1 VQTLLSVTEVTSAIG
16 IALAS
21 GSCAAALALGV
32 ACAEARAAE
41 TEASP
46 AAVRPVC
53 LSAAE
58 TREEVR
64 VRKLLEPFAA
74 LKAAA
79 SLHKAEALSARL
91 CHRGDDYIYEI
102 ILLHR
107 DGRLAHVEMEAQSGK
122 LVAPRESK

>member
-1 VQTLLSVTEVTSAIG
+1 MSSAIG
-16 IALAS
+16 VALAAAT
-21 GSCAAALALGV
+21 CAAVLGLGLG
-32 ACAEARAAE
+32 CGEARAAE
-41 TEASP
+41 TEAQP
-46 AAVRPVC
+46 TAVKPIC

-58 TREEVR
+58 TRQEVR

-79 SLHKAEALSARL
+79 VQRKAEALSARL

-107 DGRLAHVEMEAQSGK
+107 DGRLLQVEMEAQSGK
-122 LVAPRESK
+122 LVSPGPREQPMR